1 MNKTETQRSIVIY
14 TDGGA
19 RGNPGPAGIGIVMYA
34 DDGAGNQ
41 TLVGEIK
48 RYIGEQTNN
57 YAEYFALITG
67 LEEALKLGY
76 TNISCFLDSELV
88 VKQML
93 GLYKVKEATLQK
105 MHATAKA
112 LVAQFA
118 SVKFTH
124 VRREKNAGADA
135 LVNQALDEESGDN
148 A

>member
-1 MNKTETQRSIVIY
+1 MNESKTGRSIVIY

-41 TLVGEIK
+41 ILIGEIK

-57 YAEYFALITG
+57 VAEYSALITG
-67 LEEALKLGY
+67 LEEARRLGY
-76 TNISCFLDSELV
+76 AHVSCFLDSELV

-93 GLYKVKEATLQK
+93 GQYKVKEATLRK

-112 LVAQFA
+112 VASQFA
-118 SVKFTH
+118 TVKFTH
-124 VRREKNAGADA
+124 VRREKNSGADA
-135 LVNQALDEESGDN
+135 LVNQALDEEAGGI
-148 A
+148 

>member
-1 MNKTETQRSIVIY
+1 MNTAETERSIIIY

-41 TLVGEIK
+41 TRIGEIK

-67 LEEALKLGY
+67 LEEANKLGY
-76 TNISCFLDSELV
+76 TKISCFLDSELV

-93 GLYKVKEATLQK
+93 GLYKVKETTLQK

-112 LVAQFA
+112 LA
-118 SVKFTH
+118 SKFVSTRFTH
-124 VRREKNAGADA
+124 VRREKNSGADT
-135 LVNQALDEESGDN
+135 LVNQALDEKAERQ
-148 A
+148 